1 MIIKNTKTRTL
12 NASDVKE
19 IQKSLDE
26 LTMQIEYANLKGH
39 FLEVMQIHVGKIA
52 EILGLEINQD

>member
-1 MIIKNTKTRTL
+1 VVACTALGASSTSRSRGSVIRMIIKNTKTRTL

-26 LTMQIEYANLKGH
+26 L
-39 FLEVMQIHVGKIA
+39 IA